1 MPTVI
6 PFGDPKAVKKW
17 AGGLA
22 LESQKNSYWNRFEG
36 TNDNSII
43 QRKTD
48 IESDAGDRV
57 SFDLSAKLRGRPTSG
72 DKRLE
77 GNEEALKF
85 YTDEVIIDQLRKSVS
100 AGGKMTRKRTVH
112 DLRKTAKD
120 RLVDYWAQ
128 YLDELKFIY
137 MSGARGMNQDFIE
150 PTDYTGHAGNPLRAP
165 DAQHLMFGGAATSKA
180 TLTAADGMTRA
191 IVERAAT
198 KSAMLAATDPKAS
211 NLMPVK
217 IGGEDHLVLLMS
229 KWQAHNLRTADTTGW
244 LDIQKAAAAAEGR
257 KNPIF
262 QGGLGMIN
270 NIVLHSHESVI
281 RFSDYGAGNSVTAAR
296 ALLMGRQAG
305 VIAYGT
311 AGGLRFTW
319 QEEMKDFGNE
329 PTVAA
334 GVILGVSKTRF
345 NNRDFGLVSIDTA
358 DIDPNK

>member
-6 PFGDPKAVKKW
+6 AFGDPKAVKKW

-22 LESQKNSYWNRFEG
+22 LESQKNSYFNRFEG
-36 TNDNSII
+36 TTDNSIL

-57 SFDLSAKLRGRPTSG
+57 SFDLSAKLRGRPVSG

-85 YTDEVIIDQLRKSVS
+85 YTDEIIVDQLRKSVS

-112 DLRKTAKD
+112 DLRSTAKD

-137 MSGARGMNQDFIE
+137 LSGARGMNQDFIE
-150 PTDYTGHAGNPLRAP
+150 PSDYAGHAGNPIRPP
-165 DAQHLMFGGAATSKA
+165 DSQHLMFGGSATSKA

-198 KSAMLAATDPKAS
+198 KAAMLAATDPKAS

-229 KWQAHNLRTADTTGW
+229 NWQAHNLRTADTTGW

-281 RFSDYGAGNSVTAAR
+281 RFADYGAGNSVTAAR

-319 QEEMKDFGNE
+319 KEEMKDFGNE